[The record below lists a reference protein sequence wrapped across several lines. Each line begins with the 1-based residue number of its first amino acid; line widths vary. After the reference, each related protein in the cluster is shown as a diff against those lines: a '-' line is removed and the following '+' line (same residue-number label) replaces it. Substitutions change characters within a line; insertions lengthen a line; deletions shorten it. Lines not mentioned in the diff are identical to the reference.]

1 MMPLVEEASP
11 QELDAQSLRLWRNGD
26 VRGYNELIERHQRPL
41 FQFIYRMIRDA
52 DDAKDVLQETFI
64 RLYRSLAR
72 LQDDRSLR
80 PWLFQTA
87 NNLCV
92 DYLRKRKPGRIIAVD
107 HQEPVTLAMLEQAQ
121 QSHRE
126 SKRPDELASE
136 RMLKEKVVAAIQQ
149 LPKKQRMMMT
159 MRSCE
164 GLSLKEIAEIVGC
177 SENTVG
183 TTLFAARKKLSKIL
197 KPLMQDLYGS
207 AEC

>member
-1 MMPLVEEASP
+1 MPLVEEASP

-164 GLSLKEIAEIVGC
+164 GLSD
-177 SENTVG
+177 
-183 TTLFAARKKLSKIL
+183 RKSVV
-197 KPLMQDLYGS
+197 
-207 AEC
+207 